1 MGMGIDNS
9 EHVEQLKKLHK
20 EAKLPAF
27 VDLPSQTS

>member
-9 EHVEQLKKLHK
+9 EHIEQLKKLCK

-27 VDLPSQTS
+27 EDLLGQTS